1 MTREKG
7 LGDHKDIID
16 PHFGKNAEG
25 INIVKLQGP
34 AGPSEIFN
42 SNVIRE
48 LDVAQNI
55 GFEETDPI
63 TVKAFKHK
71 NVFDPQA
78 ISTCPLISK
87 HHRTFG

>member
-48 LDVAQNI
+48 LDVA
-55 GFEETDPI
+55 
-63 TVKAFKHK
+63 
-71 NVFDPQA
+71 
-78 ISTCPLISK
+78 
-87 HHRTFG
+87 